1 MKHDTPEK
9 KRIADRE
16 SILRTQV
23 GSGLHGVAIEGT
35 DDRDE
40 MGICIEPAEYVIG
53 LRKFEQYEFR
63 TQPEHARSGAG
74 DLDLTVYSLRKWM
87 RLALAGNPTVILPLF
102 APRSEV
108 MEEYT
113 SNNGALLRSR
123 RSIERIISR
132 QCADRFLGYLD
143 NQRKR
148 MMGELSQRTNRP
160 ELVEKYGYDTK
171 FAMHGVRLGMQGL
184 ELLRAGTMT
193 LPVVEEDRTVLMN
206 IRHGVLSKDEV
217 LGLMEFYES
226 QIRSEVRRSPLRE
239 QPDYQ
244 WADAFLEDVYMYHWG
259 YANKKR
265 DA

>member
-1 MKHDTPEK
+1 MKHDTPEFK
-9 KRIADRE
+9 AIADNH

-40 MGICIEPAEYVIG
+40 MGIAIEPPQYVLG
-53 LRKFEQYEFR
+53 LKKFEQYEFR

-102 APRSEV
+102 APWSEV
-108 MEEYT
+108 MEQYT
-113 SNNGALLRSR
+113 THVGVVLRQFAPDLAL
-123 RSIERIISR
+123 SR
-132 QCADRFLGYLD
+132 QCAGRFLGYLN
-143 NQRKR
+143 NQRAR
-148 MMGELSQRTNRP
+148 MMGEKSQRTNRP

-184 ELLRAGTMT
+184 ELLRSGVIT

-206 IRHGVLSKDEV
+206 IRQGVLSKDEV
-217 LGLMEFYES
+217 HGLMEFYES
-226 QIRSEVRRSPLRE
+226 QIRSAVATSPLRE

-244 WADAFLEDVYMYHWG
+244 WANTFLEDVYLEHWG
-259 YANKKR
+259 YAKMGE
-265 DA
+265 D